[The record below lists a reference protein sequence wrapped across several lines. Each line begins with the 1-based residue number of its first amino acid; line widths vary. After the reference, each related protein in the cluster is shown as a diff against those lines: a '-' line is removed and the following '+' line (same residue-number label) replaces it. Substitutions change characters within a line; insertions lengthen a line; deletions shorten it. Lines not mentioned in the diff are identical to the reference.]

1 MGLDYKLPGCD
12 YLFYHR
18 FAHGKMS
25 QRVYT
30 LEGLVFGWVRSVAL
44 PLCWCGWQR
53 QWSIELRDFPVD
65 KGKQSFS
72 QFSVVPLHLSVV
84 FLLIWTDQRLVLPQ
98 SILTPESKILQV
110 SWLNTRPVS
119 PRTRLSILIEWN
131 SENYI
136 LVLIS
141 NTEWLC
147 TVFIQNL
154 GKIPCDLWFRMV
166 IVSFSMLE
174 IGCGHV

>member
-1 MGLDYKLPGCD
+1 
-12 YLFYHR
+12 
-18 FAHGKMS
+18 MS
-25 QRVYT
+25 QMSVHTR
-30 LEGLVFGWVRSVAL
+30 GWVRSVAL

-110 SWLNTRPVS
+110 SWLNKTCQSKNQAVHFNLMKFRKVYF
-119 PRTRLSILIEWN
+119 SINFKHWMILYSIH
-131 SENYI
+131 SEPWEDTMRF
-136 LVLIS
+136 V
-141 NTEWLC
+141 
-147 TVFIQNL
+147 V
-154 GKIPCDLWFRMV
+154 
-166 IVSFSMLE
+166 
-174 IGCGHV
+174 